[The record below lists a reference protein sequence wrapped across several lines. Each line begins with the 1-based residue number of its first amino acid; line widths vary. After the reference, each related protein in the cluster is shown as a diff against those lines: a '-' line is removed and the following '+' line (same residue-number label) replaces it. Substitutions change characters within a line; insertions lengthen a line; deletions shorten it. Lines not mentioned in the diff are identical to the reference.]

1 MDASPPERNASHA
14 ADLELVRGALSEAP
28 EALRELARRLRCIP
42 PILASRN
49 ARLGRPLTPEDLA
62 DLAQETL
69 LLIWKKLGTFEGRA
83 ALETWVYRI
92 CCLELMNFFR
102 KKDRRPEVAAP
113 DFEELEAEPVVDLE
127 PTVDHELIYRGLER
141 LNAGEGEIVRMKHF
155 DDLTFEGIG
164 ERLGISPN
172 TAKTRYYRGLEKLR
186 RFLLPQ
192 LKDTEGDRS

>member
-1 MDASPPERNASHA
+1 M
-14 ADLELVRGALSEAP
+14 VRRALTGGP
-28 EALRELARRLRCIP
+28 EALRELANRLRCIP

-69 LLIWKKLGTFEGRA
+69 LLIWKKLGSFEGRA

-102 KKDRRPEVAAP
+102 KKDRRPEIVSQNFDELEADLVAAP
-113 DFEELEAEPVVDLE
+113 QSG
-127 PTVDHELIYRGLER
+127 VDHELIYKSLDRIKPDE
-141 LNAGEGEIVRMKHF
+141 AEIVRLKHF
-155 DDLTFEGIG
+155 DDLTFEVIG

-192 LKDTEGDRS
+192 LKDETEGSGS